1 MKFKNILWAA
11 LLMVVG
17 LWIAPQTGLA
27 AAPAYVTSGA
37 HSVPLF
43 HWDQLFHWGS
53 LAAGFL
59 GPLALGV
66 ATTLE
71 DVESKLGALKT
82 ELKSWF
88 DKAGEQEKKYG
99 TILEETKTKIDALQ
113 KQADA
118 LDIKLADRHAAAL
131 PTETLQ
137 EVLEKDDS
145 VKRLLRDK
153 SGNCVMQFKGK
164 QLQHFERKT
173 AIESSAVGAATSGV
187 LQIERVPGIVQ
198 EARQAL
204 TVRNL
209 LSSRPTTMQVIDF
222 VKVNAPLVI
231 ASPQIETHT
240 KRENAVTFTT
250 KSEKVRMLAT
260 WIPASKQIL
269 DDMTELSSFL
279 QSSLPYYVDLAEE
292 QQLLSGSGSGEDLD
306 GLITQATAFDT
317 ALLPLSGSYNRIDY
331 IGRVIQQITA
341 AKELQPTFIVLHPND
356 WWAIRLTKDTQGRY
370 ILGDPMGPV
379 GVQTL
384 FGLTPVITTSVAPGT
399 FLIGSGS
406 SIACEIRDRMEMTV
420 EIATQHS
427 TYFVEN
433 MIAIRAEKRLAL
445 IVYRPASFIT
455 GSFTISP

>member
-66 ATTLE
+66 ATLE
-71 DVESKLGALKT
+71 DVEGKLGALKT

-88 DKAGEQEKKYG
+88 ERAGEQEKKFG
-99 TILEETKTKIDALQ
+99 TVLEETKTKIDALQ

-118 LDIKLADRHAAAL
+118 LDIKLAERHSQAV
-131 PTETLQ
+131 PEDTLQ
-137 EVLEKDDS
+137 QVLEKDDS
-145 VKRLLRDK
+145 LKKLMRDR

-164 QLQHFERKT
+164 QVSNFFERKT
-173 AIESSAVGAATSGV
+173 AIDSAAVGVATSGV
-187 LQIERVPGIVQ
+187 LQIERMLGIVP
-198 EARQAL
+198 EARETL

-209 LSSRPTTMQVIDF
+209 LTSRPTTLQLIDY
-222 VKVNAPLVI
+222 VKVNAPLVR

-240 KRENAVTFTT
+240 KLENAVTFTT
-250 KSEKVRMLAT
+250 VSEKVRTLAT
-260 WIPASKQIL
+260 WIPASRQIL
-269 DDMTELSSFL
+269 DDMTELLGFL

-292 QQLLSGSGSGEDLD
+292 QQLLYGSGSGEDLH
-306 GLITQATAFDT
+306 GLITQATAFNT
-317 ALLPLSGSYNRIDY
+317 ALLPLSGSYTRIDV
-331 IGRVIQQITA
+331 IGRVIQQITS
-341 AKELQPTFIVLHPND
+341 AKELQPTFIVLNPVD

-370 ILGDPMGPV
+370 ILGDPMGPANL
-379 GVQTL
+379 QTL
-384 FGLTPVITTSVAPGT
+384 FGLTPVVTTSVASGT

-406 SIACEIRDRMEMTV
+406 PIAAEIRDRMEMTV
-420 EIATQHS
+420 EIATQHED
-427 TYFVEN
+427 YFARN
-433 MIAIRAEKRLAL
+433 MVAIRAEKRLAL
-445 IVYRPASFIT
+445 VVRRPASYIT
-455 GSFTISP
+455 GSFVASP